1 MQRINVN
8 AAPIVFLDKLTKL
21 SHLYPNR
28 FSQLNE
34 TKPTRKSNRCKYI
47 ISIKGPYICNKHLT
61 KQKKKKKKIASTFK
75 LALKIKMLLLIK
87 ERSYF

>member
-8 AAPIVFLDKLTKL
+8 TAPIVFLDKLTKL

-34 TKPTRKSNRCKYI
+34 LNQPAEAIDVNI
-47 ISIKGPYICNKHLT
+47 
-61 KQKKKKKKIASTFK
+61 
-75 LALKIKMLLLIK
+75 
-87 ERSYF
+87 

>member
-8 AAPIVFLDKLTKL
+8 TAPIVFLDKLTKL

-28 FSQLNE
+28 LFQLNE

-47 ISIKGPYICNKHLT
+47 ISVKRPYICNEHVT
-61 KQKKKKKKIASTFK
+61 KQKKKISFH
-75 LALKIKMLLLIK
+75 
-87 ERSYF
+87 F